1 MDLVNYLQKLQN
13 QLNVSV
19 KSLRKT
25 SSDYAKAY
33 TEYRIALAEE
43 LVKLKAQGTPATLCG
58 DLARGKRDVAQKKFQ
73 EISTE
78 AIYKANLESINAIKV
93 QIKTIQAQLDKEWAN
108 EPR

>member
-1 MDLVNYLQKLQN
+1 MDLLNYLNELQN
-13 QLNVSV
+13 QLNISV

-25 SSDYAKAY
+25 GTDYAKAY

-43 LVKLKAQGTPATLCG
+43 LVKLKDQGTPATLCG

-78 AIYKANLESINAIKV
+78 AIYKANLESINALKIQIKV
-93 QIKTIQAQLDKEWAN
+93 VQEQLEREWN
-108 EPR
+108 NNG

>member
-1 MDLVNYLQKLQN
+1 MDLINYLNELQN

-25 SSDYAKAY
+25 GSDYAKAY

-43 LVKLKAQGTPATLCG
+43 LVKLKDQGTPATLCG

-78 AIYKANLESINAIKV
+78 AIYKANLESINALKIQIKV
-93 QIKTIQAQLDKEWAN
+93 VQEQLEREWN
-108 EPR
+108 NNG